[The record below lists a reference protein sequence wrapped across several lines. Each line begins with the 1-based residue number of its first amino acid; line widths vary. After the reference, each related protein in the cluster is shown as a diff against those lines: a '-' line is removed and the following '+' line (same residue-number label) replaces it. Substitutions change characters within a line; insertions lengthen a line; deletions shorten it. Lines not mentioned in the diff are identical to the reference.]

1 MKYEQLVVNGC
12 SYMESYANGNG
23 HKDLAHAL
31 GISQW
36 HSLAIGGSANSR
48 ILRTTLKHSYQTD
61 KPTFYVLGMTF
72 INRSEIPIL
81 KHSIG
86 ESENSSFEG
95 RWTNPQNQKFVNKWE
110 HFWTEKDTE
119 KFVDIRLK
127 AELYSLVDRTED
139 LMYQML
145 AAMSDLT
152 RRGHAVLLYQ
162 QADDILLTQRY
173 TGNPARV
180 IDSPRL
186 KLMKSKVNI
195 LDGLEWCAIQWQHQ
209 QGVPELAGG
218 NWKSIYGDAAP
229 QIRHRALGQHQ
240 ALNEYLINYIKEHKI
255 LE

>member
-23 HKDLAHAL
+23 HKDLAQTL
-31 GISQW
+31 NIPQW
-36 HSLAIGGSANSR
+36 QSLAIGGSANSR

-72 INRSEIPIL
+72 IGRSEIPIL
-81 KHSIG
+81 KYAPD
-86 ESENSSFEG
+86 ETEDSSVEG
-95 RWTNPQNQKFVNKWE
+95 RWTNPQNQQFSNRWE
-110 HFWTEKDTE
+110 HFWTERDTE

-127 AELYSLVDRTED
+127 AELYSLLDRTED

-145 AAMSDLT
+145 AVISDLAT
-152 RRGHAVLLYQ
+152 RGHAALLYQ
-162 QADDILLTQRY
+162 QADSSILLPRHQDQP
-173 TGNPARV
+173 GGV
-180 IDSPRL
+180 IDSTRL
-186 KLMKSKVNI
+186 KLLSSKSNIVN
-195 LDGLEWCAIQWQHQ
+195 GFGWQAIQWQHQ
-209 QGVPELAGG
+209 QGVPERSNG

-229 QIRHRALGQHQ
+229 EIRHRALGQHQ